1 MLLTDRYLRAM
12 LSSVVIAF
20 GDRNESF
27 AVNGPFPCGGVSE
40 VSSNCVPVLLVP
52 DGNAQWWKKEMKNRR
67 RNADAARS
75 WGV

>member
-1 MLLTDRYLRAM
+1 MLLTDRYLRVM

-52 DGNAQWWKKEMKNRR
+52 DGNAKWEKECRCCMLSPGEVRR
-67 RNADAARS
+67 L
-75 WGV
+75 